1 MKEQLKLHTTTLWDY
16 SSQQH
21 KKKFEKGHKE
31 YIGATPTYIINN
43 LLLRYTKKKDLV
55 VDPMV
60 GSGTTIDVARELSR
74 RALGYDIN
82 PVALKRSDVF
92 KSDARKLPLENEKAD
107 FVFVDPPY
115 SDHIKYSDE
124 KNCIGKL
131 NASENK
137 YYDEM
142 GLVIKEIHRVLKHD
156 RYMALYVSDS
166 FETGKNFMPIGFRLF
181 SILEQ
186 YFVPVDIVSV
196 VRHNKDMEKKNYKIA
211 AAEQNFFLRGFNYL
225 FIMYKP
231 NKNASKNLGKNNG
244 VVEMLDR
251 RNLDEYNTVE
261 YL

>member
-82 PVALKRSDVF
+82 PAALKRSDVF
-92 KSDARKLPLENEKAD
+92 KSDARKLPLEDAKAD
-107 FVFVDPPY
+107 FVFIDPPY

-124 KNCIGKL
+124 KNCIGRL
-131 NASENK
+131 NASENNK

-142 GLVIKEIHRVLKHD
+142 GLVIKEIHRILKPD

-166 FETGKNFMPIGFRLF
+166 FESGKNFMPIGFRLF

-186 YFVPVDIVSV
+186 YFTAVDIVSV

-211 AAEQNFFLRGFNYL
+211 AAE
-225 FIMYKP
+225 
-231 NKNASKNLGKNNG
+231 
-244 VVEMLDR
+244 
-251 RNLDEYNTVE
+251 
-261 YL
+261 